1 MKMIEL
7 KFCYHDF
14 KIHNPKKL
22 ATVCAS
28 LNKKRIGALV
38 AAYLSQVDLDFSD
51 FLLENLNNAELKEKD
66 LGSESWGADLLDGNI
81 IEMRSLFDF
90 DNINRIDYIT
100 RADFTRIIEKWQEF
114 LKREP
119 DENYEEIITF
129 EIEELDREKLHEIW
143 NKELLLTHRKNK
155 MTVIAG
161 GHSAL
166 GNIRVDRVI
175 HKYRNGVYIA
185 QVSVLD
191 PVTEQYIAKSNNNG
205 ETVMFPEYWT
215 ADRIKVEINSAY
227 YNQIE
232 ILNKARKAEGMW
244 MGVSTSGVKIE
255 GYTYPKVTAFPSAK
269 QD

>member
-1 MKMIEL
+1 MKL
-7 KFCYHDF
+7 KFYYFFNSLWKVILPSCKSF
-14 KIHNPKKL
+14 NNEKKEEIISNYLKDCSL
-22 ATVCAS
+22 AFA
-28 LNKKRIGALV
+28 NKVI
-38 AAYLSQVDLDFSD
+38 Q
-51 FLLENLNNAELKEKD
+51 NLNCSCHDILD
-66 LGSESWGADLLDGNI
+66 VSTESWSAELLDGNI
-81 IEMRSLFDF
+81 IEVRALHDY
-90 DNINRIDYIT
+90 DNLDYVDYIA
-100 RADFTRIIEKWQEF
+100 RADFTKILEKWQEF

-129 EIEELDREKLHEIW
+129 EIEELDREELLEIW

-232 ILNKARKAEGMW
+232 ILNTARKAEGMW
-244 MGVSTSGVKIE
+244 MGISTSGVKIE
-255 GYTYPKVTAFPSAK
+255 GYTYPKVTAFPSIE